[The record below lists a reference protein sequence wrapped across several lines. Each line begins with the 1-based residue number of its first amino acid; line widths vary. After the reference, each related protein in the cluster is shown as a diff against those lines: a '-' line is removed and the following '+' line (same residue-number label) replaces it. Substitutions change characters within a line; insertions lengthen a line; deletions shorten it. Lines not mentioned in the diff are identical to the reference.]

1 MAKKQPAAERRTPA
15 RKDEPAAQAE
25 GQIVVIGRVA
35 GEMRGFGDGFVTR
48 SLDAGVLKK
57 NLDEFMKTMGQV
69 IDKVQGQFQNYQL
82 DTIKLKADLSASGS
96 VSLLGS
102 GGKLEGSG
110 GLEFT
115 FKRLDA
121 ASNAGR

>member
-1 MAKKQPAAERRTPA
+1 MAKKQTAAERRKP
-15 RKDEPAAQAE
+15 RKDKPAPQAE
-25 GQIVVIGRVA
+25 GQIMVIGRVA
-35 GEMRGFGDGFVTR
+35 GQMRGFGDGVVSR
-48 SLDAGVLKK
+48 SLDAEVLMK
-57 NLDEFMKTMGQV
+57 NLDAFLNTMGQV
-69 IDKVQGQFQNYQL
+69 IDKVQGQFQSYQL

-96 VSLLGS
+96 ISLLGS

-121 ASNAGR
+121 AETASKA

>member
-1 MAKKQPAAERRTPA
+1 MAKKQPATEKRTPS
-15 RKDEPAAQAE
+15 KDKSAAQAE
-25 GQIVVIGRVA
+25 GQIMVIGRVS
-35 GEMRGFGDGFVTR
+35 GEMRGFGDGVVSRT
-48 SLDAGVLKK
+48 LDAEVLKK
-57 NLDEFMKTMGQV
+57 NLDAFMKTMGEV

-121 ASNAGR
+121 AGTASNK